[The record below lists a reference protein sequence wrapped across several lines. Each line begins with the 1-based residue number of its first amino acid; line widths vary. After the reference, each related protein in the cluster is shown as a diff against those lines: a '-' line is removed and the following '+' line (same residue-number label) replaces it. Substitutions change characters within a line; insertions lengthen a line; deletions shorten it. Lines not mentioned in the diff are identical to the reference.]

1 MTTEMLPERGKM
13 MFATLLPLL
22 AVFPADEAYPGKRGS
37 DNVANMSGKL
47 YIKGL

>member
-22 AVFPADEAYPGKRGS
+22 AVFPADEAFPGKRGG
-37 DNVANMSGKL
+37 DNAANMSGRRTN
-47 YIKGL
+47 KG